1 MNKSIHIIAG
11 AIAIFAMSCENT
23 TPGDMTPVEKTVII
37 ANAATEAVESRTA
50 IDNTQYEGG
59 HVGILWTSDD
69 AIGVYGGTVK
79 NARFGCSA
87 STPTGRA
94 EFTGSCASPQYAYYP
109 YSPGNDGKDV
119 TSLTG
124 SLPAEQ
130 TYNSATGTLDGDYKY
145 GRPRTDADNEFDF
158 THIFSLF
165 RFEIEAT
172 GTPLA
177 GETLQ
182 SVSLELPQNRQLA
195 GDFTF
200 NATDGTYA
208 FTGNTSNTVTM
219 KWSNTPSLTSGRT
232 YMAYMS
238 AAPDL
243 HADDAVV
250 ITVLTDKHKATFTK
264 AIAYDFAANSV
275 YTFRLRLS
283 DFAEEMNV
291 EEVVPEPEEETANC
305 YMITSA
311 GMHDFKATVIGNGQ
325 KGIIPGA
332 GFHTDDAT
340 INPVSAKLLWED
352 VKDFISYVELRD
364 GRVYYKT
371 TTNTGNA
378 VIAVY
383 DGPNATGNI
392 LWSWHIWGVGDT
404 LPGTYDYTTKGGVVN
419 QIMDRD
425 LGAFP
430 ATDEQRLQTTR
441 VEADEDVVLRA
452 MLYQW
457 GRKDP
462 MPNSIKRYVDGVET
476 DLTTF
481 PVWKGTSQAEHTI
494 AASIQHPME
503 LINRYEGNSDGDW
516 LGTDVELLWGDAKYS
531 GSNASGRWTDVKTI
545 YDPSPVGYRVPGY
558 YTFDSFIPVDRNY
571 YNVSAGTSYRV
582 DSTTGDTIPK
592 LAEQFNCVI
601 MTEYDGTV
609 PRWFPKGIHRSRIGF
624 AYGSTANS
632 DKIFGYGVYIKR
644 YDGDTE
650 GAYYPATGYLFPNK
664 TTGNRVNYG
673 SSSWRWLSCGAVSN
687 TTGKGSMYLGKFIYL
702 TGSGNYKEPD
712 KGLGGSGSGVRG
724 TVKTQDSSYPWCAY
738 PVRCV
743 KE

>member
-109 YSPGNDGKDV
+109 YSLGNDGKDV

-182 SVSLELPQNRQLA
+182 SVSLQLPQNRQLA

-219 KWSNTPSLTSGRT
+219 KWSNTPSLASGRT
-232 YMAYMS
+232 YTAYMS

-291 EEVVPEPEEETANC
+291 EEVAPEPEEETANC

-340 INPVSAKLLWED
+340 IAPVSAKLLWED
-352 VKDFISYVELRD
+352 VKDFISDVELRN

-383 DGPNATGNI
+383 DGPDATGNI

-476 DLTTF
+476 DLTAF
-481 PVWKGTSQAEHTI
+481 PVWKGASQEEHTI

-516 LGTDVELLWGDAKYS
+516 LGTDVELLWGDAKFS
-531 GSNASGRWTDVKTI
+531 GSNASGRWTNVKTI

-558 YTFDSFIPVDRNY
+558 YTFDSFIPVNKNSSDLKG
-571 YNVSAGTSYRV
+571 VSSYSTVDGVKVPSLASYIDCVIETVGTS
-582 DSTTGDTIPK
+582 SW
-592 LAEQFNCVI
+592 L
-601 MTEYDGTV
+601 
-609 PRWFPKGIHRSRIGF
+609 PKGMHKTLIGK
-624 AYGSTANS
+624 AAGSTSNS
-632 DKIFGYGVYIKR
+632 DKIFGYGIYMKR
-644 YDGDTE
+644 NADDTE
-650 GAYYPATGYLFPNK
+650 GAYYAATGYLFPNVTNEHRTDFAK
-664 TTGNRVNYG
+664 RSY
-673 SSSWRWLSCGAVSN
+673 RWLSCGAVTN
-687 TTGKGSMYLGKFIYL
+687 TTGKGNLYLGHFYWKTSSYS
-702 TGSGNYKEPD
+702 SGVD
-712 KGLGGSGSGVRG
+712 AGLNGGSGVNGS
-724 TVKTQDSSYPWCAY
+724 VKTQNSSYPWCAY
-738 PVRCV
+738 AIRCV

>member
-119 TSLTG
+119 TSLIG

-145 GRPRTDADNEFDF
+145 GRPRTDADNEYDF

-182 SVSLELPQNRQLA
+182 SVSLQLPQNRQLA

-232 YMAYMS
+232 YTAYMS

-264 AIAYDFAANSV
+264 AIAYDFTANSV

-383 DGPNATGNI
+383 DGPDATGKI

-476 DLTTF
+476 DLTAF

-503 LINRYEGNSDGDW
+503 LINRYEGSSKYEW
-516 LGTDVELLWGDAKYS
+516 LGTDIELLWGDARYS
-531 GSNASGRWTDVKTI
+531 GKNESGRWTDVKTI
-545 YDPSPVGYRVPGY
+545 YDPSPVGYRVPSY
-558 YTFDSFIPVDRNY
+558 YTFDSFIPV
-571 YNVSAGTSYRV
+571 A
-582 DSTTGDTIPK
+582 STTKDIKAQMSFSIVDGVTIPS
-592 LAEQFNCVI
+592 LTEDFNCVI
-601 MTEYDGTV
+601 DTVYDGTIARYL
-609 PRWFPKGIHRSRIGF
+609 PRGIHMTLIGN
-624 AYGSTANS
+624 AYGYTGTTNQM
-632 DKIFGYGVYIKR
+632 FGYGVYVKR
-644 YDGDTE
+644 FENDTE
-650 GAYYPATGYLFPNK
+650 GAYYPATGYLFPNS
-664 TTGNRVNYG
+664 TTEHRSDYG
-673 SSSWRWLSCGAVSN
+673 LRSYRWLSCGAVTNSA
-687 TTGKGSMYLGKFIYL
+687 GKASMQLGWFVWKNSY
-702 TGSGNYKEPD
+702 SD
-712 KGLGGSGSGVRG
+712 KGLPSGNAGVHGS
-724 TVKTQDSSYPWCAY
+724 VKTQYSSNPWCAY
-738 PVRCV
+738 AVRCV

>member
-23 TPGDMTPVEKTVII
+23 TPVDMTPVEKTVII

-87 STPTGRA
+87 STPAGRA

-232 YMAYMS
+232 YTAYMS

-264 AIAYDFAANSV
+264 AIAYDFTANSV

-283 DFAEEMNV
+283 DFADEMNV

-352 VKDFISYVELRD
+352 VNGFISNVELRD

-371 TTNTGNA
+371 TANTGNA

-383 DGPNATGNI
+383 DGPDATGKI

-419 QIMDRD
+419 RIMDRD

-441 VEADEDVVLRA
+441 VAEDEETVCHA

-476 DLTTF
+476 DLTAF

-503 LINRYEGNSDGDW
+503 LINAFDSSTGNW
-516 LGTDVELLWGDAKYS
+516 LENDIELLWGDGKFS
-531 GSNASGRWTDVKTI
+531 GKNASGRWTDVKTI
-545 YDPSPVGYRVPGY
+545 YDPSPVGYRVPNY
-558 YTFDSFIPVDRNY
+558 YTFDNFIPTNT
-571 YNVSAGTSYRV
+571 NISQLKGVSGFSTVNGVRV
-582 DSTTGDTIPK
+582 PS
-592 LAEQFNCVI
+592 LCSQFNCVI
-601 MTEYDGTV
+601 DTVYQGTV
-609 PRWFPKGIHRSRIGF
+609 ARYLPKGIHKERIGY
-624 AYGSTANS
+624 AGGVTANAN
-632 DKIFGYGVYIKR
+632 KMFGYGVYVKR
-644 YDGDTE
+644 FENDTE
-650 GAYYPATGYLFPNK
+650 GSYYPATGYLILNSSSSR
-664 TTGNRVNYG
+664 TNYG
-673 SSSWRWLSCGAVSN
+673 KSSWRWLSCGAVTN
-687 TTGKGSMYLGKFIYL
+687 TAQKGCLWLGWFAYRTSSYNTGV
-702 TGSGNYKEPD
+702 D
-712 KGLGGSGSGVRG
+712 QGLPSGSSGVVG
-724 TVKTQDSSYPWCAY
+724 EVKTQDFTYPWCAY
-738 PVRCV
+738 AVRCV